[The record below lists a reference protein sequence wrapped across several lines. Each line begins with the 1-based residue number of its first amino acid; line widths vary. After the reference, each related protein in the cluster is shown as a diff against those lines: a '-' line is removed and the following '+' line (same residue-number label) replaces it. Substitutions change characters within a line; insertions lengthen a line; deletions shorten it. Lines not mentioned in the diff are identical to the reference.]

1 MAFFVIR
8 YRSQVLFRG
17 GWAGFCSLVN
27 MLGDVKDLI
36 FEVNPR

>member
-27 MLGDVKDLI
+27 MLGEVKDLI
-36 FEVNPR
+36 FEVVQR